1 MTIFSASGNPVPVKE
16 RIFHLCLQQEVAK
29 MVKLSHK
36 VIKSKMAEQNWTQE
50 GLAEAA
56 NISDR
61 HVRNLS
67 SRDTNANIGLC
78 YSLSRAFGTRIEE
91 LLVIQED
98 EE

>member
-1 MTIFSASGNPVPVKE
+1 
-16 RIFHLCLQQEVAK
+16 

-36 VIKSKMAEQNWTQE
+36 VIRNIMAEQNWTQE

-67 SRDTNANIGLC
+67 SRDTNANIDLC
-78 YSLSRAFGTRIEE
+78 YNLSRAFGTSIEE